1 MSHLTHLT
9 VNNRPDLDDYD
20 DCLDDDCDDKNGH
33 RDDDTGVGQKVSN
46 CQEIELAGFGLIIL
60 KRIWNFLIALQR

>member
-1 MSHLTHLT
+1 MCITLLI
-9 VNNRPDLDDYD
+9 NRPDLDDYD
-20 DCLDDDCDDKNGH
+20 DSFDDDCDDKNGH
-33 RDDDTGVGQKVSN
+33 RDDDAGVVSN